1 MVIPDFCFMSRGLRL
16 LLDTTPLLMMMM
28 GHTFIGNTRDPL
40 RHHHLTRPVTEE
52 ASHACHISRPV
63 SAVTHLTVDLPL
75 SHHFPTMRAA
85 SPSSSAGSNSDNSDA
100 ERMEH
105 SLLLFKL
112 MMIKFHGTVH
122 EVHHASELN

>member
-52 ASHACHISRPV
+52 AGHACMSHKQTSICCYSSYSRLTAFTPLSDHESSVIIIISRQ
-63 SAVTHLTVDLPL
+63 
-75 SHHFPTMRAA
+75 
-85 SPSSSAGSNSDNSDA
+85 
-100 ERMEH
+100 
-105 SLLLFKL
+105 
-112 MMIKFHGTVH
+112 
-122 EVHHASELN
+122 